1 MVVINEMILLILI
14 GIFFI
19 LILALIIILS
29 IARFY
34 FTLYWSINEEEQMVI
49 LSVHLLKIRVY
60 YKEIELDS
68 FDFSDNKK
76 TSTNKKKD
84 LRLIGSLLLD
94 QGRLEQFEVDAIIGT
109 GEPDTTAILYGLC
122 KGIMEAL
129 KNYFSTK
136 TITPIHC
143 NISADFDE
151 EILETEGICMI
162 SLKMRKTIRALR
174 KNK

>member
-76 TSTNKKKD
+76 TSTNKKKK
-84 LRLIGSLLLD
+84 I
-94 QGRLEQFEVDAIIGT
+94 
-109 GEPDTTAILYGLC
+109 YG
-122 KGIMEAL
+122 
-129 KNYFSTK
+129 
-136 TITPIHC
+136 
-143 NISADFDE
+143 
-151 EILETEGICMI
+151 
-162 SLKMRKTIRALR
+162 
-174 KNK
+174 